1 MGMEVSRSP
10 LSPEACRAARA
21 ILRWSVA
28 DLVHEANVSPN
39 SVQKIEAGD
48 TVRQATVDR
57 IVSAFERNGVEPLC
71 CGAQRK
77 ALGCR

>member
-1 MGMEVSRSP
+1 MSADTSHPP

-39 SVQKIEAGD
+39 SVQKIESGD
-48 TVRQATVDR
+48 PVRQTTVDR
-57 IVSAFERNGVEPLC
+57 IISAFKRNGVETVGY
-71 CGAQRK
+71 GAQRK
-77 ALGCR
+77 R